1 MVSDRMAA
9 VIALL
14 AGDGADG
21 ARTSRAAAAAM
32 GVDGIGAGVGT
43 GPEGTAL
50 AWGRGQTSAALE
62 EVEFTLGEGPGADC
76 VAAGLPVLVADLPGA
91 VSRWPVFTPAAV
103 DLGVRAVFALPLR
116 IGAISVGSLLAYRHT
131 VGPLREGQ
139 LVDAV
144 ALADT
149 LTALLL
155 RRATDEAS
163 RSIVEGGKPE
173 RGRAVP
179 ETHRLE
185 VHQATGMI
193 SVQLG
198 VSLAEAL
205 VRLRAHAFA
214 ADRSMNEVAADV
226 VARRLRLGD
235 PV

>member
-1 MVSDRMAA
+1 MAA

-14 AGDGADG
+14 AGDAADG
-21 ARTSRAAAAAM
+21 ARTSRAAAVAM

-43 GPEGTAL
+43 GPEGAAL
-50 AWGRGQTSAALE
+50 AWGRAQTSAALE
-62 EVEFTLGEGPGADC
+62 EVEFTLGEGPGLDC
-76 VAAGLPVLVADLPGA
+76 VAAGLPVLVADLPAA
-91 VSRWPVFTPAAV
+91 VSRWPAFTPAAM

-131 VGPLREGQ
+131 LGPLRDGQ

-155 RRATDEAS
+155 RRATDELPRQAA
-163 RSIVEGGKPE
+163 EGGQPG
-173 RGRAVP
+173 RGWTVP

-185 VHQATGMI
+185 VHQATGMV
-193 SVQLG
+193 SVQLR

-205 VRLRAHAFA
+205 VLLRAHAFA
-214 ADRSMNEVAADV
+214 ADRTTNEVAADV
-226 VARRLRLGD
+226 VARRLRFGEPD
-235 PV
+235 PER

>member
-1 MVSDRMAA
+1 MAA

-14 AGDGADG
+14 AGDAADG

-50 AWGRGQTSAALE
+50 AWGRAQTSTALE
-62 EVEFTLGEGPGADC
+62 EVEFTLGEGPGQDC
-76 VAAGLPVLVADLPGA
+76 VAAGLPVLVADLPAA
-91 VSRWPVFTPAAV
+91 VSRWPAFTPAAM

-131 VGPLREGQ
+131 LGPLRDGQ

-155 RRATDEAS
+155 RRATDEPPRPAA
-163 RSIVEGGKPE
+163 EGGRPG
-173 RGRAVP
+173 RGWAPP

-185 VHQATGMI
+185 VHQATGMV

-205 VRLRAHAFA
+205 VLLRAHAFA
-214 ADRSMNEVAADV
+214 ADRSMNDVAADV
-226 VARRLRLGD
+226 VARRLRLGA
-235 PV
+235 PEPGR